1 MYIKSIY
8 YFIYKK
14 GVMISKVYSISVNGL
29 ESSLIEIEVD
39 INQGL
44 PSFTIVGLPDQ
55 WIQESKE
62 RLRSAMKSS
71 NSRLPASRITVNL
84 APADIKKSG
93 PCFDLPIAIW
103 ILLNQEMVETDYIHD
118 SLFLWELSLDGQ
130 LRKIWWILPATI
142 GAKQKGFKRIFV
154 PKHNAQEAS
163 IIPWIDVIAV
173 ENISQIMEFLNKQK
187 IFEAT
192 PAIDF
197 QSIVQKNREQSQYDF
212 KYILWQEHAKRALEI
227 SAAWS
232 HNIVMDGP
240 PGSGKT
246 MLSKAFSTILPDLTI
261 QEAIEVS
268 KLYSISWM
276 LDSDTPIIT
285 QRPFRSVH
293 HTASSVSI
301 VWWGRNAKPWEIS
314 LAHKWV
320 LFLDEILEFQK
331 SVLEV
336 LRQPLEDGEITVNRV
351 NASYVYPAA
360 FTLVW
365 AMNPCPCGYLTDPDK
380 ECICTHKQIDN
391 YRSRLSWPLMDRVDI
406 FIEVPK
412 VKTQKLQVDDNYDN
426 RESSC
431 DIQKRVQA
439 ARDIQL
445 KRFKDISITCNSEM
459 STNEINQ
466 FCKLD
471 AQSDALLK
479 QAVNTMNLS
488 ARSYYRILKLA
499 RTIADLQA
507 NTDITIENIAE
518 ALSFRKKEE
527 K

>member
-1 MYIKSIY
+1 
-8 YFIYKK
+8 
-14 GVMISKVYSISVNGL
+14 MIAKVYSITVNGL

-55 WIQESKE
+55 GIQESKE

-71 NSRLPASRITVNL
+71 SFRLPTSRITVNL

-93 PCFDLPIAIW
+93 PCFDLPIAIG
-103 ILLNQEMVETDYIHD
+103 ILLNQDFIDETYIWD
-118 SLFLWELSLDGQ
+118 SLFLWELSLDGN
-130 LRKIWWILPATI
+130 LRKVWWVLPATI
-142 GAKQKGFKRIFV
+142 WAKEKWFKRIFV
-154 PKHNAQEAS
+154 PKENALEAS
-163 IIPWIDVIAV
+163 IIPDIEVIAV
-173 ENISQIMEFLNKQK
+173 ENLAEIIKFLNKEIPLK
-187 IFEAT
+187 IS
-192 PAIDF
+192 PVLDF
-197 QSIVQKNREQSQYDF
+197 KKITKDIQSQNTADF
-212 KYILWQEHAKRALEI
+212 KYVLWQEHAKRALEI
-227 SAAWS
+227 SAAGS

-246 MLSKAFSTILPDLTI
+246 MLSKAFATILPDLTI
-261 QEAIEVS
+261 NEAIEVS
-268 KLYSISWM
+268 KLYSISGL
-276 LDSDTPIIT
+276 LDSANPIIKK
-285 QRPFRSVH
+285 RPFRTVH

-301 VWWGRNAKPWEIS
+301 VGWGRNAKPWEIS

-351 NASYVYPAA
+351 NASYAYPAK

-380 ECICTHKQIDN
+380 DCICSHKQVEN
-391 YRSRLSWPLMDRVDI
+391 YRGRLSWPLLDRVDI

-412 VKTQKLQVDDNYDN
+412 VKTQKLQIDDNYDD
-426 RESSC
+426 REDSQT
-431 DIQKRVQA
+431 IQKRVQA

-445 KRFKDISITCNSEM
+445 ARFKQLDITSNSEM
-459 STNEINQ
+459 TTKEINQ

-471 AQSDALLK
+471 SQTDALIK
-479 QAVNTMNLS
+479 QAVTTMNLS
-488 ARSYYRILKLA
+488 ARGYYRILKLS
-499 RTIADLQA
+499 RTIADLQG
-507 NTDITIENIAE
+507 NENISIENVAE
-518 ALSFRKKEE
+518 ALSFRKKQEN
-527 K
+527 